1 MADDSAASAV
11 PNPFPTPASRL
22 WLVLAGLNG
31 ACAVAMGAYS
41 WHALGTDAN
50 AREMM
55 SFAVTYQMW
64 HALALLGI
72 AALAGRG
79 AGVLVQVAGA
89 MFLGGIVLF
98 SGTLY
103 VLGLTGRVLLP
114 YAAPIGGGLMILA
127 WLFLSLAGGIA
138 LWKRRSAQ

>member
-1 MADDSAASAV
+1 MAEENQAPAP
-11 PNPFPTPASRL
+11 PNPFPTPASRF

-31 ACAVAMGAYS
+31 AMAVAMGAYG
-41 WHALGTDAN
+41 WHSLGSDPN

-79 AGVLVQVAGA
+79 AGWPVQAAGVLF
-89 MFLGGIVLF
+89 MGGIVLF

-103 VLGLTGRVLLP
+103 VLGLSGQVPLAG
-114 YAAPIGGGLMILA
+114 AAPVGGGMMILA
-127 WLFLSLAGGIA
+127 WLLLAVSGFSA
-138 LWKRRSAQ
+138 LWRRRG